1 METSGIVDLAVGDAP
16 GQVVDPVREGVPDA
30 AVFFGGRVAWW
41 FDRMTFDDERVEV
54 DHGDVV
60 VKQVE
65 DGGASDACG

>member
-1 METSGIVDLAVGDAP
+1 M
-16 GQVVDPVREGVPDA
+16 
-30 AVFFGGRVAWW
+30 AWW
-41 FDRMTFDDERVEV
+41 FNRVTFDDERVEV